1 MSFLVLFD
9 VMCTAALRRLRVNYR
24 KLNEASELDSYDLTA
39 VNKKLDALRQH
50 HDSSPI
56 VCIVVDI
63 TLYIRV
69 SSDDVIKRS

>member
-9 VMCTAALRRLRVNYR
+9 VMCTAALRRFQMKRNEVTEIDHYDMRAVN
-24 KLNEASELDSYDLTA
+24 NELDA
-39 VNKKLDALRQH
+39 IRQR
-50 HDSSPI
+50 HDSPPI
-56 VCIVVDI
+56 VYIVVDI